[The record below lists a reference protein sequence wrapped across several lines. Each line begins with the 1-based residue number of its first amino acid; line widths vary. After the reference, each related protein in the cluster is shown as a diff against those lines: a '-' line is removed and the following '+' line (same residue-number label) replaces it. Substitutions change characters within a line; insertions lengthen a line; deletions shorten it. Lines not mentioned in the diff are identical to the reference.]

1 MPHYPNRGSE
11 NGEGARVGAWSK
23 GGEFLGEARLA
34 RGSGGA
40 LDAYAHCSVSRG
52 TEERKIRFTLHAFGG
67 GYRILVE
74 EWGNGEDRTV
84 WLAPLE
90 EEEESYVGLFSE
102 EEVRERFPYLLA
114 ALEMP
119 DGVGTTRLDA

>member
-1 MPHYPNRGSE
+1 M
-11 NGEGARVGAWSK
+11 
-23 GGEFLGEARLA
+23 
-34 RGSGGA
+34 
-40 LDAYAHCSVSRG
+40 
-52 TEERKIRFTLHAFGG
+52 
-67 GYRILVE
+67 E

-102 EEVRERFPYLLA
+102 EEVRERFPYLLV